1 MRTISY
7 DPLWKTLVDSH
18 MNKMQFK
25 EAAGL
30 SKGTITKMGK
40 NESITVDTLVRI
52 CNVLDCDVN
61 DVLEIKDTGR
71 RNV

>member
-18 MNKMQFK
+18 MNKMQLK

-61 DVLEIKDTGR
+61 DILEIKDTGR

>member
-18 MNKMQFK
+18 MNKMQLK

>member
-18 MNKMQFK
+18 MNKMQLK

-52 CNVLDCDVN
+52 CNALDCDVN